1 VFAFAAALLVLA
13 AVACGG
19 GSDNTKPIGEDEAA
33 EAVNAYLVT
42 SFGLFTGQ
50 TTAKDFIAAYAPEC
64 RGEVSESDLA
74 TILLFI
80 QALAPELAGTKIDA
94 IDVGQVK
101 VEKADGGYLVAP
113 DDPGSMRVK
122 VDGQF
127 VNADEY
133 FTSAGFQSDLS
144 GDEVDPILFV
154 RRDGKIYAG
163 DCQELQ
169 DFVGGG
175 Q

>member
-1 VFAFAAALLVLA
+1 V
-13 AVACGG
+13 
-19 GSDNTKPIGEDEAA
+19 
-33 EAVNAYLVT
+33 
-42 SFGLFTGQ
+42 
-50 TTAKDFIAAYAPEC
+50 
-64 RGEVSESDLA
+64 
-74 TILLFI
+74 LLFI
-80 QALAPELAGTKIDA
+80 QALAPELADTRIED

-101 VEKADGGYLVAP
+101 VEKADEGYLVAP
-113 DDPGSMRVK
+113 ADPGAMRVK

-133 FTSAGFQSDLS
+133 FTSAGFESDLS
-144 GDEVDPILFV
+144 GDEVDPILLV